1 MNSTLIDFHKKR
13 FEWAFMAK
21 EEFLNHF
28 DPYKNEGLSDSLEDL
43 LHILQTDLENPNEPS
58 FDRLNKF
65 FQEADEEMKMKLKNY
80 EKQIEPYE
88 LLITKQSS
96 IIDHKKEEARI
107 QEDGFAI
114 EIDDYDRFLK
124 QIELKNTESDHIWVL
139 VDDTIEYT
147 PQDRKASII
156 NEDVSRL
163 QIAVERDLGTSILIL
178 KQEAHFFKIE
188 LATPLELPFVP
199 PIPAIE
205 QKIDAFWFKNTYEKA
220 LFKMRSQAHD
230 WVTEMYQ
237 NYNRLLTSILYEITT
252 QREQAVKEAEASKL
266 EYRQKIN
273 TLENQLVTYQKEE
286 AQLKARYQKACQVW
300 NQFQKHASQLQ
311 GYLIK
316 HWLEYKEELQQDF
329 LYGNAE
335 GRFLAAQYLQLLR
348 KDGQKII
355 ESVNRGGD
363 V

>member
-13 FEWAFMAK
+13 FEWALKAK
-21 EEFLNHF
+21 EEFLTHF
-28 DPYKNEGLSDSLEDL
+28 TPYKVEGLSDSIEDL

-58 FDRLNKF
+58 SGRLSQF
-65 FQEADEEMKMKLKNY
+65 YQEADEEMSLKLKNY

-96 IIDHKKEEARI
+96 MIDHKKEEAQI
-107 QEDGFAI
+107 QADGFAI

-124 QIELKNTESDHIWVL
+124 QIELKNSEPDHIRVL
-139 VDDTIEYT
+139 VEDTIEYT
-147 PQDRKASII
+147 PHDRKASNI

-199 PIPAIE
+199 PIAAIE
-205 QKIDAFWFKNTYEKA
+205 QKIDTFWFKNTYDKA
-220 LFKMRSQAHD
+220 LAKMRSQAHD

-237 NYNRLLTSILYEITT
+237 NYNRLLTSILYEITA
-252 QREQAVKEAEASKL
+252 QREQVLKEAEASKL
-266 EYRQKIN
+266 AYRQKIN
-273 TLENQLVTYQKEE
+273 ILENQLVTFQKEE
-286 AQLKARYQKACQVW
+286 AELKARYQRDSQAW
-300 NQFQKHASQLQ
+300 DQFREHVSQLQ

-316 HWLEYKEELQQDF
+316 YWLEFKEELQQDF

-335 GRFLAAQYLQLLR
+335 SRFLAAHYLQLLR
-348 KDGQKII
+348 QDGEKMI
-355 ESVNRGGD
+355 EPLISGGD
-363 V
+363 E

>member
-1 MNSTLIDFHKKR
+1 MNSTLIVFHKKR
-13 FEWAFMAK
+13 FEWAFKAK

-28 DPYKNEGLSDSLEDL
+28 DPHEDEGLTDSIEDL
-43 LHILQTDLENPNEPS
+43 LHILNTDLENQDAHS
-58 FDRLNKF
+58 SCRLNQF
-65 FQEADEEMKMKLKNY
+65 YQEAEKEMKMKLRNY

-96 IIDHKKEEARI
+96 LIDHKKEEARI

-114 EIDDYDRFLK
+114 EMDDYDRFLK
-124 QIELKNTESDHIWVL
+124 QIEPNSTESDHIWEL
-139 VDDTIEYT
+139 VEDTIEYT
-147 PQDRKASII
+147 PHDRKASII
-156 NEDVSRL
+156 NDDVSRL

-178 KQEAHFFKIE
+178 KQEAEFFKIE

-199 PIPAIE
+199 PIPPIE

-220 LFKMRSQAHD
+220 LSKMRSQGHD

-237 NYNRLLTSILYEITT
+237 NYNRLLTSILNEVTA
-252 QREQAVKEAEASKL
+252 QKELAAKEAEASKL

-273 TLENQLVTYQKEE
+273 ILENQLVTYQKEE

-300 NQFQKHASQLQ
+300 NQFHEHVSQLH

-316 HWLEYKEELQQDF
+316 YWLEFKEELQQDF

-335 GRFLAAQYLQLLR
+335 GRFLAAHYLQLLQQ
-348 KDGQKII
+348 DGEKII
-355 ESVNRGGD
+355 EPLIRGGD
-363 V
+363 E

>member
-13 FEWAFMAK
+13 FEWVFKAK

-28 DPYKNEGLSDSLEDL
+28 NPYKNEGLSDSIEDL
-43 LHILQTDLENPNEPS
+43 LHILQADLENPNEPS
-58 FDRLNKF
+58 SGRLIKF
-65 FQEADEEMKMKLKNY
+65 YQEADEEMRMKLKNY

-96 IIDHKKEEARI
+96 IIDHKKEEAQI
-107 QEDGFAI
+107 QADGFAI

-124 QIELKNTESDHIWVL
+124 QIELKNTESDHIWEL

-147 PQDRKASII
+147 PHDRKASII

-199 PIPAIE
+199 PIPPIE

-220 LFKMRSQAHD
+220 LFKMRSLAHD

-237 NYNRLLTSILYEITT
+237 NYNHLLTSILNEVTAQKELI
-252 QREQAVKEAEASKL
+252 VKEAEASKL

-273 TLENQLVTYQKEE
+273 NLENHLVTYQKEE
-286 AQLKARYQKACQVW
+286 AELKARYQKACQLR
-300 NQFQKHASQLQ
+300 NQFHEHGSQLQ

-329 LYGNAE
+329 LYGKSE
-335 GRFLAAQYLQLLR
+335 DRYLAAHYLQLLR
-348 KDGQKII
+348 QDGEKII